1 MEEVS
6 VMNKTEFIKNIREF
20 MIEEL
25 APNDGTKEIGD
36 DESLLES
43 GILDSLGIMKLL
55 TFMEEKYQIKISEV
69 ELLPENFET
78 LSSIARLVLE
88 KQ

>member
-1 MEEVS
+1 
-6 VMNKTEFIKNIREF
+6 MNKTEFIKNIREF